1 MAPDI
6 GFLWP
11 YAALAL
17 PLPWLLRRV
26 LPPARTPTGALWLPV
41 LTDYQTAAG
50 GSRSS
55 RLRWPLLVA
64 SLAWC
69 LLVLAATRPVWI
81 SATYRVPLTGRNL
94 WVLVDLSWSMRQTDF
109 ELNGHRVTRLRAA
122 KKVASDFIGGRR
134 GDRVGLLVFGTHAYV
149 QAPLTLDRRTVQIL
163 LDESQFGMAGG
174 KTAIG
179 DAIGLAMKHTK
190 ANHAGEQV
198 LVLLTDGANTTGE
211 IEPLVAARLAAQRG
225 LKIYTIGIGDEFDLD
240 APAAGE
246 LREIAAITGGT
257 FARADDTQALKRSF
271 ARIDKLEPVTHAE
284 PLSIYTELFPW
295 PLGAAL
301 LVALLGLIPFS
312 HWRAAVS

>member
-1 MAPDI
+1 MAANI

-26 LPPARTPTGALWLPV
+26 LTPARTLTGALWLPV

-50 GSRSS
+50 NRRSS
-55 RLRWPLLVA
+55 RPQWPLLVA

-81 SATYRVPLTGRNL
+81 SSTHRAPLTGRNL
-94 WVLVDLSWSMRQTDF
+94 WVSVDLSWSMRQTDF
-109 ELNGHRVTRLRAA
+109 ELNGHRVTRLKAA
-122 KKVASDFIGGRR
+122 KKVARDFIAGRR

-179 DAIGLAMKHTK
+179 DAIGLAVKHTN
-190 ANHAGEQV
+190 ASHAGEQV

-211 IEPLVAARLAAQRG
+211 INPLVAARLAAQRG
-225 LKIYTIGIGDEFDLD
+225 LKIYTIGIGGGFVRD
-240 APAAGE
+240 ASATAQ
-246 LREIAAITGGT
+246 LRKIAAITGGK

-271 ARIDKLEPVTHAE
+271 ARIDKLEPVARAE
-284 PLSIYTELFPW
+284 PISIYTELFPW

-301 LVALLGLIPFS
+301 LVTLLGLIPFS
-312 HWRAAVS
+312 RWRAAVS